1 MSVSIRQIDRTEAN
15 QIWQKAVAQL
25 DLHATF
31 GKDTDPD
38 KIAGETWIAL
48 QDADCVAI
56 GIVWLKRWIKNSEA
70 VIAFGR
76 CMMPDYR
83 HVGAAGLFR
92 QMIRAE
98 IRRIYPGAKTLLALV
113 YSTNPKSLA
122 MVVTQPDARVVGVIP
137 VGDGV
142 LLYIFVLVEWS

>member
-1 MSVSIRQIDRTEAN
+1 MEATVRQLSRDEAN
-15 QIWQKAVAQL
+15 ALWKESVQEL
-25 DLHATF
+25 DLHKTF

-38 KIAGETWIAL
+38 KIAGETWLELAE
-48 QDADCVAI
+48 DGVPV

-76 CMMPDYR
+76 CMKPSYR
-83 HVGAAGLFR
+83 QVGAAHVFR
-92 QMIRAE
+92 QAIRAK
-98 IRRIYPGAKTLLALV
+98 IREIYPGAKTLLALV